1 MKLIIGLGNP
11 EQQYE
16 RTWHNLGFLAIEEI
30 IKEYNFPPL
39 KKKSKFQAEISEG
52 EIGGHKIILAKP
64 LTYMN
69 NSGLAVSA
77 LAGYFKLKLENIIVI
92 HDDLDLI
99 SGRIKIVKNSSD
111 GGHNGIK
118 SIISQL
124 SSKEFVRIKLGI
136 KTDRLEFINPAD
148 YVLTGWKKEEWELVK
163 EQLKKAGRSAI
174 NIITEGI
181 DYAKNHLN

>member
-11 EQQYE
+11 EKQYE
-16 RTWHNLGFLAIEEI
+16 RTWHNLGFLAIEETL
-30 IKEYNFPPL
+30 KEFNFSAF

-77 LAGYFKLKLENIIVI
+77 LAGFFKIKLENIII
-92 HDDLDLI
+92 IQDDLDLNF
-99 SGRIKIVKNSSD
+99 GRIKIVKNSGD

-124 SSKEFVRIKLGI
+124 SSKEFIRIKLGI
-136 KTDRLEFINPAD
+136 KTDRLEFIDPAD
-148 YVLTGWKKEEWELVK
+148 YVLTGWKKEEEQELTT
-163 EQLKKAGRSAI
+163 QIKKVSQVVE
-174 NIITEGI
+174 NIITH
-181 DYAKNHLN
+181 DLDFAKNHLN

>member
-11 EQQYE
+11 EKQYE
-16 RTWHNLGFLAIEEI
+16 HTWHNLGFLAIEEM
-30 IKEYNFPPL
+30 IKEFNFPAL

-77 LAGYFKLKLENIIVI
+77 LAGFFKIKLENIVI
-92 HDDLDLI
+92 IQDDLDLML
-99 SGRIKIVKNSSD
+99 GKIKIVKNSGD

-136 KTDRLEFINPAD
+136 KTDRLDFIDPAD
-148 YVLTGWKKEEWELVK
+148 YVLTGWKKEEAGLIK
-163 EQLKKAGRSAI
+163 DQLKKAGRSAI
-174 NIITEGI
+174 NLITEGI
-181 DYAKNHLN
+181 DYAKNNLN